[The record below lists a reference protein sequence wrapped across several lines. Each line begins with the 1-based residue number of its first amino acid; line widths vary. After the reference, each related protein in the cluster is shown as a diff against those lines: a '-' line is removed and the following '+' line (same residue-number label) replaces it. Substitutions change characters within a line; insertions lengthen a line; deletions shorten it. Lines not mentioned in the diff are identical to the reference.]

1 MLKNEQDR
9 VGHVWVRQNW
19 ERHIWVRPL
28 WEIHFWVEQVL
39 LMPVSGKQVWIR
51 HVWDRQVCVVFE

>member
-1 MLKNEQDR
+1 MLKKEKEHDR

-19 ERHIWVRPL
+19 ERHIWVRPV

-51 HVWDRQVCVVFE
+51 HVWDR